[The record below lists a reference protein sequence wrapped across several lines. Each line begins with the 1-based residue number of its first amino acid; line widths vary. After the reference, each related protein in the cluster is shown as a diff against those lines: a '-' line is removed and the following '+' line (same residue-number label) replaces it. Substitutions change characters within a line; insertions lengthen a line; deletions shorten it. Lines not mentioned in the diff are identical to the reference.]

1 MSSHH
6 AAVNNEMLVEKA
18 KVLSEQL
25 NITDF
30 SYSRGWIQRFKQRRD
45 IKRKFY
51 EGEADSADMNAVRSS
66 RDNLQQILAAYDP
79 EDIFNLDETGLFY
92 RLGPNST
99 LATTSENELKRSK
112 ERITVALIASAT
124 GSVKVKPF
132 VISKV
137 ARPRCFGKTYNPE
150 SYVRYCWNQKAWMT
164 SALFQDWL
172 KDFNRQMKDAK
183 RNVILL
189 VDNAA
194 SHTARDLQLTT
205 VYCKAPFSASKHH
218 CQHPAYGRWD
228 RTSLQGP
235 LPETA

>member
-51 EGEADSADMNAVRSS
+51 EGEADSADMNAVRSG
-66 RDNLQQILAAYDP
+66 RDDLKQILAAYNP

-99 LATTSENELKRSK
+99 LATTSEKEFQRKDNCGLDSKRYWQCESKAICHLKSCQTK
-112 ERITVALIASAT
+112 MLWE
-124 GSVKVKPF
+124 
-132 VISKV
+132 
-137 ARPRCFGKTYNPE
+137 
-150 SYVRYCWNQKAWMT
+150 
-164 SALFQDWL
+164 
-172 KDFNRQMKDAK
+172 
-183 RNVILL
+183 
-189 VDNAA
+189 
-194 SHTARDLQLTT
+194 DLQ
-205 VYCKAPFSASKHH
+205 P
-218 CQHPAYGRWD
+218 
-228 RTSLQGP
+228 
-235 LPETA
+235 